1 LYKKIII
8 LQIIILS
15 AIGIGKCA
23 DLNNLH
29 ANCFYNQYKNT
40 YLFSKPDSILSISQ
54 PDSIQTSIPDSATYI
69 LVDSIDI
76 NDVFPSQQK
85 PAGQKKTGGLDVPV
99 YYEAQDSML
108 FDFIKQKIFMF
119 GSAHVIYEDIQLWA
133 DYIEMDVNNNEILAF
148 GIPDSLGIEQ
158 GKPVFKEGEE
168 EFKSDTIRY
177 NFDTKKGLIKQV
189 ITKFEESFLHGGIT
203 KMHPNKHIHIT
214 DGKFTTCDLDHPHYY
229 FKISKAVVI
238 PDDKIVSGPVY
249 LVVEDIPTPLGL
261 PFVFFPNTKGGS
273 SGVIIPE
280 FGEEENRGFF
290 LRNGGYYFAINDY
303 LDLTVLGDFYARGS
317 WGLGLQSNYRKRYK
331 YNGDFQFKYN
341 KNVFGY
347 RGLENYQAQSLY
359 AVRWRFAQ
367 DPKARPNSNFSA
379 DVNISSSAFDR
390 FNSYSANNFM
400 SNTKQSSISYSNSL
414 PNTPFSLTAAL
425 RHSQNNRDGTV
436 NLTLPDIS
444 LSSTRLFPFKRKT
457 AVGASKWYE
466 KIGFN
471 YSMNMTNQV
480 TAHEDSIFT
489 ITADNLRNGISHRI
503 PISTSLKFLKFTTLT
518 PSFNYNERWYM
529 RSVEKQWVI
538 PDGADAGYLQDTYI
552 NEFSRV
558 WDYST
563 SLNWNTQIYG
573 TFQFKGKNLK
583 AIRHVVSP
591 SVSFTYLPDFGTER
605 YSYYDEYSR
614 IMYNANTGQYDTVS
628 YFYSRF
634 ETAPY
639 GTPPRGGAGS
649 VNFNLG
655 NNLEMKVSDK
665 RDTSNNDKK
674 IKIFESLNFTTNY
687 NIMADSLKWAPVNM
701 SGRTR
706 INFLN
711 VNFNALFD
719 PYAIAENPYG
729 GAGVRIN
736 KAEYLESGKLFRLT
750 SANLNLGFSLN
761 SKNMPTKEV
770 SNEQMRSLY
779 GYPEHYV
786 DFDIPW
792 NVRINYSLR
801 YSKPYYESNVVQTV
815 NVSGDFNLT
824 SKWKISFTSGYDVKN
839 KKASYTTIDVYRD
852 LHCWEASIHIVPF
865 GTHKSYMFQINVKA
879 DMLKDLKIAKRRS
892 WFDNF

>member
-1 LYKKIII
+1 ML
-8 LQIIILS
+8 LLLS
-15 AIGIGKCA
+15 VVSNTVAA
-23 DLNNLH
+23 NNLH
-29 ANCFYNQYKNT
+29 ANCFVYNYF
-40 YLFSKPDSILSISQ
+40 YSPDTINNN
-54 PDSIQTSIPDSATYI
+54 DVIPDTVPVVS
-69 LVDSIDI
+69 VDSIDI
-76 NDVFPSQQK
+76 LEYLPVSK
-85 PAGQKKTGGLDVPV
+85 PKSGQKKSGGLDVPV

-108 FDFIKQKIFMF
+108 FDFIAQKIYMY

-133 DYIEMDVNNNEILAF
+133 DYVEMDINKNEILAY
-148 GIPDSLGIEQ
+148 GIEDSAGNIT

-168 EFKSDTIRY
+168 EFRADTIRY

-229 FKISKAVVI
+229 FKISRAVVI

-249 LVVEDIPTPLGL
+249 LVIEDIPTPLGL

-303 LDLTVLGDFYARGS
+303 IDLTVLGDIYSRGS

-331 YNGDFQFKYN
+331 YNGDFHFKYN

-347 RGLENYQAQSLY
+347 RGLDNFEAQSLY
-359 AVRWRFAQ
+359 AIRWRFVQ
-367 DPKARPNSNFSA
+367 DPKARPSSNFSA

-390 FNSYSANNFM
+390 YNSYSANNFM
-400 SNTKQSSISYSNSL
+400 TNTKQSSISYSNSL
-414 PNTPFSLTAAL
+414 PNTPFSLTAAF

-436 NLTLPDIS
+436 NLTLPDVS
-444 LSSTRLFPFKRKT
+444 LSSTRLFPFKRRT
-457 AVGASKWYE
+457 AVGASRWYE

-480 TAHEDSIFT
+480 SAHEDSLFN

-503 PISTSLKFLKFTTLT
+503 PVSTSLKFLKHTTLT
-518 PSFNYNERWYM
+518 PSFNYNERWYL
-529 RSVEKQWVI
+529 RSLERQWI
-538 PDGADAGYLQDTYI
+538 TDGDAGYIQNTFI

-558 WDYST
+558 RDYSA

-573 TFQFKGKNLK
+573 TFQFRGKNLK
-583 AIRHVVSP
+583 AVRHVLSP

-605 YSYYDEYSR
+605 HGYYDEYSR

-634 ETAPY
+634 ESLPY
-639 GTPPRGGAGS
+639 GTPARGGAGS

-655 NNLEMKVSDK
+655 NNLEMKVRDK
-665 RDTSNNDKK
+665 RDTSKNDKK

-687 NIMADSLKWAPVNM
+687 NIMADSLKWAPINM

-719 PYAIAENPYG
+719 PYAIAENPYT
-729 GAGVRIN
+729 GAGMRIN
-736 KAEYLESGKLFRLT
+736 KPEYLETGNLFRLT

-761 SKNMPTKEV
+761 SRSMPAKEV
-770 SNEQMRSLY
+770 SNEQLRSLY

-815 NVSGDFNLT
+815 NFSGDFNLT
-824 SKWKISFTSGYDVKN
+824 SKWKISFTSGYDIKN
-839 KKASYTTIDVYRD
+839 RKASYTTIDVFRD

-865 GTHKSYMFQINVKA
+865 GSHKSYMFQINVKA
-879 DMLKDLKIAKRRS
+879 DMLKDLKLAKRRS